1 MAIYWIISY
10 SILAC
15 CIFELAAINN
25 LQDTRVKH
33 VVAWLMFVCTM
44 SLIFFGGIR
53 GLHSGLDDSQYLD
66 FFHNFSSQL
75 KITNYDAITDIYR
88 YEKFFMLLAWF
99 FSLFTKESYY
109 FLFFICLIA
118 VTTNAYCYK
127 KYSPLMLCSLC
138 LYSTHLFIN
147 KDMNQIRFGLSSAF
161 AIAFI
166 CSLAT
171 RKYLLSV
178 LFLVLSTQSHS
189 TGYTVLLILPFLLL
203 RERKYLPLLVVL
215 VSLPLGIIGGK
226 KLFLDSLGIV
236 PVLGERAASYSGT
249 NFDTATPVFGLANLK
264 NILFIAGFTVYYF
277 RNGIMKEDR
286 LVYILLIAYSVGAA
300 VRITFSDFSIFG
312 GRVGNLFL
320 HAEPILFAFLMMRVR
335 NLMLNFALLF
345 FMSSYYLYYNTIL
358 SVQSISGYSVSPLFR
373 IFG

>member
-1 MAIYWIISY
+1 MEIYWIVSY

-15 CIFELAAINN
+15 CIFELAAINQ
-25 LQDTRVKH
+25 LQDTKVRRV
-33 VVAWLMFVCTM
+33 VSYLTFICAIL
-44 SLIFFGGIR
+44 LIFFGGMR
-53 GLHSGLDDSQYLD
+53 GLHSGMDDGQYLD
-66 FFHNFSSQL
+66 FFHNFSAQL
-75 KITNYDAITDIYR
+75 QVSNYEVLNDIYR
-88 YEKFFMLLAWF
+88 YEKLFMVLAWF

-109 FLFFICLIA
+109 FLFFICMIA
-118 VTTNAYCYK
+118 VTTNVYCYK

-138 LYSTHLFIN
+138 LYSAHLFIN

-171 RKYLLSV
+171 RKYLLAL
-178 LFLVLSTQSHS
+178 LFIVLSTQSHS
-189 TGYTVLLILPFLLL
+189 TGYTVVMILPFLFI
-203 RERKYLPLLVVL
+203 RERKYLPLALVFI
-215 VSLPLGIIGGK
+215 SIPLGIIGGK

-249 NFDTATPVFGLANLK
+249 NFDTSSPVFGLANLK
-264 NILFIAGFTVYYF
+264 NIAFIGMFTVYYF

-286 LVYILLIAYSVGAA
+286 LVYILLIAYSLGAA

-320 HAEPILFAFLMMRVR
+320 HAEPLLFAY
-335 NLMLNFALLF
+335 LMLRIRNVLINFGLLF
-345 FMSSYYLYYNTIL
+345 AITSYYLSYNTIL
-358 SVQSISGYSVSPLFR
+358 SAQSIQGYSVAPLFK

>member
-1 MAIYWIISY
+1 
-10 SILAC
+10 
-15 CIFELAAINN
+15 
-25 LQDTRVKH
+25 
-33 VVAWLMFVCTM
+33 MFVCTM